1 MGFFTDFISEI
12 NNTEI
17 VNVEDIDAVMLTY
30 NLIKVRTI
38 WKSGCTTTTTT
49 TTTTATTTTTTT
61 TTTTATTTS
70 TSTSTTTATFKRK
83 PKIIGQKKLVPKK
96 MLK

>member
-49 TTTTATTTTTTT
+49 TTTTATTT
-61 TTTTATTTS
+61 S